1 MALQGLKAPV
11 TVAAARTRP
20 QSIRFRGRSF
30 MALVLAPEAPVGA
43 WLEKLDAWLER
54 SPGFFGGRAVIL
66 DLSGLTP
73 AREEI
78 AALIADLHTRDVRIM
93 AVEGADESLLGLGL
107 PPAISAGR
115 ESVGLME
122 APPKRAA
129 PAAAPVAVPPKSAPE
144 QPNALLLDSPVRSG
158 QAVLHPK
165 GDVIVVGSV
174 ASGAEIVAGGSI
186 HVYGTLRGR
195 AIAGSTGNSK
205 ARIFC
210 RKFEAEL
217 VAIDGLYKTAD
228 DVDPEFRGRALQA
241 WLDQD
246 AIVMTALD

>member
-1 MALQGLKAPV
+1 MASV
-11 TVAAARTRP
+11 TAAARPRH
-20 QSIRFRGRSF
+20 SIRFRGRSF
-30 MALVLAPEAPVGA
+30 LALVLAPEAPLIDWIA
-43 WLEKLDAWLER
+43 KLDGWLER
-54 SPGFFGGRAVIL
+54 SPAFFAGRAVVL

-73 AREEI
+73 SKDEI
-78 AALIADLHTRDVRIM
+78 AALIVDLNTRDIRIM
-93 AVEGADESLLGLGL
+93 AVEGVDDSLLGLGL
-107 PPAISAGR
+107 PPAINGGR
-115 ESVGLME
+115 ESVGLVE
-122 APPKRAA
+122 TPEKKAA
-129 PAAAPVAVPPKSAPE
+129 PAAKKEEPAPS
-144 QPNALLLDSPVRSG
+144 LLVEEPIRSG
-158 QAVLHPK
+158 QYIAYPR

-186 HVYGTLRGR
+186 HVYGALRGR

-228 DVDPEFRGRALQA
+228 DVEKDYRGRALQA
-241 WLDQD
+241 WLDRD